1 MQNQKFPE
9 QYKELV
15 DVESKID
22 FCFQIKNMT
31 GQGKN
36 DRILLLKDFQILF
49 NTLIERLKGDKP
61 KHKFTK

>member
-1 MQNQKFPE
+1 
-9 QYKELV
+9 
-15 DVESKID
+15 
-22 FCFQIKNMT
+22 MT